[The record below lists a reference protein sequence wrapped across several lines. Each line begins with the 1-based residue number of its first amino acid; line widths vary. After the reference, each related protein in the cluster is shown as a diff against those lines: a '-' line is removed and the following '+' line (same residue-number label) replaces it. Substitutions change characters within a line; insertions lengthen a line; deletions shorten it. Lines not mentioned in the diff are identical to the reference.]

1 MLFGLA
7 AGAQTKLRRVN
18 ENYPSQVAAFCS
30 GSCPAARHVPGVNG
44 AALSYQADTPIVGY
58 PPGTAPGMAARLIGQ
73 RLSEQLGKSVI
84 IENRAGASSNLAA
97 ELVVR
102 APPDGYTL
110 FQLTS
115 VNSWNVALY
124 DI

>member
-1 MLFGLA
+1 MKITRRKLLPFA
-7 AGAQTKLRRVN
+7 AGVALLPAMCRASTAQH
-18 ENYPSQVAAFCS
+18 YPTR
-30 GSCPAARHVPGVNG
+30 PIR
-44 AALSYQADTPIVGY
+44 LIVGY